1 MQLDTDNAILTTELG
16 YMRPVA
22 GRDGLVRLD
31 WQQSP
36 FQLKTDDAIPNHLDI
51 ACQAAREIA
60 EYLKG
65 VRQDF
70 TVPIDFSQFTTAMK
84 AWYQVLLTVPYGD
97 LWSYGELAKAWGNPK
112 AARPAGQ
119 ACRRNPIPIIIPC
132 HRINTSAG
140 GPNQYSGGSE
150 TTPTDAGNLSRKLWL
165 QNMESHYR

>member
-22 GRDGLVRLD
+22 SRDGLIRLD
-31 WQQSP
+31 WQQTP
-36 FQLKTDDAIPNHLDI
+36 FQPQTDDAIPNHLDI
-51 ACQAAREIA
+51 ACEAAREIA

-84 AWYQVLLTVPYGD
+84 VWYQVLLTVPYGD

-165 QNMESHYR
+165 QNMESHYG